1 MKNWLR
7 RATWVDFFLLGL
19 RAFVLVVVGAGLIG
33 GIAHPRYGAGDWTS
47 FLIFGLT
54 IGALYALIA
63 LGYTMVYGIL
73 RLVNFAHGDI
83 FVAGSFAACFGMTA
97 MSRAGWLAERP
108 VISFALALLLAM
120 LVSGLVA
127 VATERIAYRPFRNSR
142 AFAPLIC
149 AIGVSFVI
157 EYALRGMFGA
167 QSRAYPDFPAIDGN
181 VALGGI
187 PISRAQLV
195 AIAAA
200 VLTMAALH
208 TIVMHTRMGRA
219 MRAVAEDRD
228 AAVLMGIAVDR
239 VVVFTFMLG
248 GAVAG
253 VAGLL
258 YGLVFKQIFF
268 FTGFFLGVKGF
279 CAAVLGGIGNI
290 PGAMLGGIALGLVE
304 SLGPALFL
312 DGLGIAAPY
321 QLRDAIA
328 YTMLLMVLI
337 FRPRGFLGERLSAAR
352 A

>member
-1 MKNWLR
+1 VKNWLR

-228 AAVLMGIAVDR
+228 AAVRLAAQHPGAR
-239 VVVFTFMLG
+239 V
-248 GAVAG
+248 GAVE
-253 VAGLL
+253 VRPLFDVSGLR
-258 YGLVFKQIFF
+258 KS
-268 FTGFFLGVKGF
+268 
-279 CAAVLGGIGNI
+279 
-290 PGAMLGGIALGLVE
+290 P
-304 SLGPALFL
+304 
-312 DGLGIAAPY
+312 
-321 QLRDAIA
+321 
-328 YTMLLMVLI
+328 
-337 FRPRGFLGERLSAAR
+337 
-352 A
+352 